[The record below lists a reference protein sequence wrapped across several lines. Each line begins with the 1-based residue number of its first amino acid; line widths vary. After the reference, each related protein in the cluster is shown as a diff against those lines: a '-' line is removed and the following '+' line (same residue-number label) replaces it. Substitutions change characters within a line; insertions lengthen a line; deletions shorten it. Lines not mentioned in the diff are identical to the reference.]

1 MDPDDVV
8 VSLEQ
13 VKALRSLDDPQSSLP
28 FVHQIL
34 SSLRSEVEGQSTLLG
49 FIGTPW
55 TLAAYSME
63 GGANK
68 NCLQTKVVYAQ
79 NFIGLS

>member
-1 MDPDDVV
+1 MMWWLHS

-13 VKALRSLDDPQSSLP
+13 VKALSHMDDPQSSLP
-28 FVHQIL
+28 FIHEIL
-34 SSLRSEVEGQSTLLG
+34 SSLRTEVEGESTLLG

-63 GGANK
+63 GAANK
-68 NCLQTKVVYAQ
+68 NCLETKVV
-79 NFIGLS
+79 NISFLGC